1 MNGPA
6 STAQIDEKTALGI
19 GADEHPWHD
28 EASWFPRNECGG
40 LFSFGRG
47 DYSTRDVPYWIRRR
61 RILNNPA

>member
-19 GADEHPWHD
+19 GADEHSWHD

-40 LFSFGRG
+40 LFSFLGAV
-47 DYSTRDVPYWIRRR
+47 TIRRGTCR
-61 RILNNPA
+61 TG